1 MRMRSPP
8 PPVAHLGQPLRC
20 IFSPLS
26 RGPGGSLGCVV
37 PCPGPKGLL
46 AHRDSGP
53 DTHLHAPRCQCESV
67 ETRKALP
74 PEAVTTIPC
83 VEPLK
88 SPGYPVRG
96 EGVPRVGE
104 GLTVTAMRPA
114 AAHLPPSATPD
125 GQVRAENG
133 TEEDLEGVGEGVE
146 ALVGKERPYLEM
158 RGGRSLVRPKGAE
171 EGYFTAQPSRPRR
184 KRKTE
189 GRLLCK
195 RTVLF
200 SLAKASFSRFLLS
213 I

>member
-1 MRMRSPP
+1 MSGNAHALPSAPRGPP
-8 PPVAHLGQPLRC
+8 RAALGC

-74 PEAVTTIPC
+74 PEAVTTIQC

-114 AAHLPPSATPD
+114 AAHLPPSAHLTARFGRRTALRKIWKEWVKAWRPW
-125 GQVRAENG
+125 
-133 TEEDLEGVGEGVE
+133 LE
-146 ALVGKERPYLEM
+146 R
-158 RGGRSLVRPKGAE
+158 RGPTWR
-171 EGYFTAQPSRPRR
+171 
-184 KRKTE
+184 
-189 GRLLCK
+189 
-195 RTVLF
+195 
-200 SLAKASFSRFLLS
+200 
-213 I
+213 